1 MLIILQIY
9 HNFVI
14 ILIIITVL
22 STQTPGVEFV
32 LPLHRWCHR
41 TQTYTMSDNRNTPV
55 KNKKIGK
62 VHVGSKLIKKTQQ
75 YHKIRLRDTFMRYY
89 KPRSN
94 DTLNKLWTTHLRGS
108 TLTELRLH
116 LSWVVIGDVFHWT
129 DEQIGR
135 KILRLHSKTGVLETL
150 INEIKKHR
158 NTMIQFGEVD
168 LD

>member
-41 TQTYTMSDNRNTPV
+41 TQTYTMSDNRNIPV

-75 YHKIRLRDTFMRYY
+75 SQDPFTWYFHEVLQTAIKRYTKQTVDYTFEGFNVNRT
-89 KPRSN
+89 PFTFVLGCDWWRVPL
-94 DTLNKLWTTHLRGS
+94 DR
-108 TLTELRLH
+108 R
-116 LSWVVIGDVFHWT
+116 T
-129 DEQIGR
+129 DRQEDI
-135 KILRLHSKTGVLETL
+135 
-150 INEIKKHR
+150 EI
-158 NTMIQFGEVD
+158 I
-168 LD
+168 